1 MTKTKHFITRQCQR
15 GISDYLLKIIEENGK
30 YTNAPGGA
38 IKIEIGNREYQNIVN
53 ETKKFLQLL
62 DKAKGGT
69 IIIQDNDLLTVYK

>member
-1 MTKTKHFITRQCQR
+1 MNKTKHFITRQCQR
-15 GISDYLLKIIEENGK
+15 GISDCLLKIIEENGK

-38 IKIEIGNREYQNIVN
+38 IKIEIGNREYQNIVY